1 MKAAKPF
8 PSLRLDQERG
18 FTLIEVLV
26 TVIILAIG
34 LLGLAGL
41 QLSGLRYTHSAYQ
54 NSQATSL
61 GNDIIDRM
69 RVNSP
74 QAANGA
80 YDIAIGATPTSAS
93 CIGIGAN
100 CNPATLANAD
110 LSEWKQSLAAI
121 LPLGDGAI
129 QRNVTASGLSVTITI
144 QWDDSRGAEPAK
156 TLTVVTDL

>member
-1 MKAAKPF
+1 MKSAKPF
-8 PSLRLDQERG
+8 PSLRLDKERG

-54 NSQATSL
+54 SSQATIL

-69 RVNSP
+69 RVNRL
-74 QAANGA
+74 QAESGSYN
-80 YDIAIGATPTSAS
+80 IAIGATPASVS
-93 CIGIGAN
+93 CIGTGAN
-100 CNPATLANAD
+100 CNPATLATAD

-129 QRNVTASGLSVTITI
+129 TQNGAAFIITV
-144 QWDDSRGAEPAK
+144 QWDDTRGAEPAK
-156 TLTVVTDL
+156 TLTMETVL

>member
-1 MKAAKPF
+1 MRSTRPF

-41 QLSGLRYTHSAYQ
+41 QLNGLRYTHSAYQ
-54 NSQATSL
+54 RSQATIL

-69 RVNSP
+69 RVNRLV
-74 QAANGA
+74 AEAGTYN
-80 YDIAIGATPTSAS
+80 IAIGAAPASTS
-93 CIGIGAN
+93 CLGTGAN
-100 CNPATLANAD
+100 CNPAALANAD
-110 LSEWKQSLAAI
+110 LSEWKQSLAAV

-129 QRNVTASGLSVTITI
+129 TQNGGRFTITI
-144 QWDDSRGAEPAK
+144 QWDDSRGAEAAK
-156 TLTVVTDL
+156 SLTVETVL